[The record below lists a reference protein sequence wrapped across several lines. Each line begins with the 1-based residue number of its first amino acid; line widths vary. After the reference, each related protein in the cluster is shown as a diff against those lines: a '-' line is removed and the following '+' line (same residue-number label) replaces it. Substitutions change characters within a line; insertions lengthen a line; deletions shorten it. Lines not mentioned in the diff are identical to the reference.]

1 MLIFFEN
8 LKVVSMFL
16 YRAKA
21 NIDNIRIFPHIE
33 VRKKLFSG
41 LTINMM
47 INKIEIATQIQTLL
61 VPFE

>member
-1 MLIFFEN
+1 
-8 LKVVSMFL
+8 MFL

-41 LTINMM
+41 LTINIM